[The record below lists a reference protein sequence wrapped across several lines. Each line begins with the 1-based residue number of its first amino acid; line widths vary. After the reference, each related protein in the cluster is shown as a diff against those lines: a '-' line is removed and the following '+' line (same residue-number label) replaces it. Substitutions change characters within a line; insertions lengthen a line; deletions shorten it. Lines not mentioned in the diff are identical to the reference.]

1 MSLRRLWMGDL
12 PLEQA
17 FWSYAVIGGIAVNVL
32 TSVVFL
38 VLITMDMTV
47 AALIAGYVLSVPY
60 NVAATVGVWRAA
72 ARDGSESQKAKL
84 YPLITLVGM
93 VLLSVT

>member
-60 NVAATVGVWRAA
+60 NVAATVGVWRTA
-72 ARDGSESQKAKL
+72 ARDGSESKKAKL
-84 YPLITLVGM
+84 YPSAVQSCSPKGI
-93 VLLSVT
+93 

>member
-12 PLEQA
+12 PLDQA
-17 FWSYAVIGGIAVNVL
+17 FWSYAVIGGFAVNMV

-38 VLITMDMTV
+38 ALITMDLTV
-47 AALIAGYVLSVPY
+47 AGLIAGYVLSVPY

-72 ARDGSESQKAKL
+72 ARDGSGAQKAKL